1 MDKELF
7 NTVYAQ
13 AIRFLNVRFLSYKEL
28 YDKLSRKQHEVEII
42 EAVLNKLIEQDYI
55 NDERLAKAYLKNLI
69 NEGKYGIYGI
79 KNKMFMRGLEI
90 DNDILASYY
99 EYQAAY
105 NQLSKKYK
113 QVDAKNKDKSI
124 RFLLYRGFSSSIAYK
139 ASSDYF
145 EES

>member
-28 YDKLSRKQHEVEII
+28 YDKLSRKQHEVEVI

-69 NEGKYGIYGI
+69 NEGKYGIYVI

-90 DNDILASYY
+90 DNDILASYD

-124 RFLLYRGFSSSIAYK
+124 RFLLYRGFSSSITYK

-145 EES
+145 VES